1 MTFVIYGKFVTK
13 INNLSKKDKIKLGK
27 NIGSK
32 RIKASTNLG
41 LSCPIRFWTEK
52 PTLECEM
59 NIHHLLVSQFFTH
72 FVRNTSN
79 SIFPNPPLAY

>member
-1 MTFVIYGKFVTK
+1 MEEFITK
-13 INNLSKKDKIKLGK
+13 INNLSKKNKIKLEM

-32 RIKASTNLG
+32 RIKASINLG
-41 LSCPIRFWTEK
+41 FSCPVWFWSEK

-59 NIHHLLVSQFFTH
+59 NIHHLLVSQFFPH

-79 SIFPNPPLAY
+79 SIFLNPPPAC